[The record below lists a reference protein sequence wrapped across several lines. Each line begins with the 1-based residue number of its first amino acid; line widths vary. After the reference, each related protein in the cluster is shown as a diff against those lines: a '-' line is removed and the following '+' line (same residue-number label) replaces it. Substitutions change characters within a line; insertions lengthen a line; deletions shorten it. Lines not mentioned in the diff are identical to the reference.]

1 MTVQQPNSFRTGP
14 DERGHFGMFG
24 GRFVAE
30 TLMPLILELEQA
42 YAAAKVDP
50 QFRAEMDHDLAHYVG
65 RPSPLYFAE
74 RLTEH
79 LRAQA
84 AAQGGTGGA
93 KVYFKR
99 DELNHTGAH
108 KVNNVLGQILVAR
121 RMGKRRIIAETGAG
135 QHGVATATLCARFGL
150 ECIVYMGEV
159 DVERQKP
166 NVFRMK
172 LLGAEVRPVTSG
184 SKTLKDAMNEAL
196 RDWVTNVENTFYCIG
211 TVAGPHPYPMMV
223 RDFQSVIGR
232 ETREQMQA
240 AEGRLPDSLV
250 ACIGGGSNAMG
261 LFHPFLDEKEIEI
274 YGVEAAGHGLTTG
287 LHAASIAG
295 GRPGVLHGNR
305 TYLLMDEDGQIQEAH
320 SISAGLDYPGIG
332 PEHAWLNDL
341 GRVQYL
347 SATDAEALDAF
358 QLCCKLEGIIPA
370 LEPAHALAKVLE
382 LAPQKPKD
390 HLMVMNMCG
399 RGDKDI
405 FAVAEHLGSSL

>member
-1 MTVQQPNSFRTGP
+1 VTAQPQPNTFRAGP
-14 DERGHFGMFG
+14 DERGHFGTFG

-42 YAAAKVDP
+42 FGQAKSDP
-50 QFRAEMDHDLAHYVG
+50 AFQAEMASYLTHYVG

-79 LRAQA
+79 L
-84 AAQGGTGGA
+84 GGA

-150 ECIVYMGEV
+150 DCVVYMGAV

-172 LLGAEVRPVTSG
+172 MLGAEVVPVQSG
-184 SKTLKDAMNEAL
+184 TRTLKDAMNEAL
-196 RDWVTNVENTFYCIG
+196 RDWVTNVADTFYCIG

-223 RDFQSVIGR
+223 RDFQCVIGR
-232 ETREQMQA
+232 ETREQMMQ

-250 ACIGGGSNAMG
+250 AAIGGGSNAIG
-261 LFHPFLDEKEIEI
+261 LFHPFLDERQIEI
-274 YGVEAAGHGLTTG
+274 YGVEAAGHGLTH

-305 TYLLMDEDGQIQEAH
+305 TYLLMNDDGQIQDAH

-332 PEHAWLNDL
+332 PEHSWLHDV
-341 GRVQYL
+341 GRVTYL
-347 SATDAEALDAF
+347 SATDDEALAAF

-370 LEPAHALAKVLE
+370 LEPAHALAKVME
-382 LAPQKPKD
+382 LAPKKPKD
-390 HLMVMNMCG
+390 HLMVMNLCG

-405 FAVAEHLGSSL
+405 FTVAEHLGSRL